1 MVRQGNILHH
11 GKVQAGIN
19 AEVGSNFRIARC
31 SFGFLVPFARQQVH
45 HFRRGFHG
53 GLLDRVGSLPVA
65 AGQVDACTID
75 PVVQVGIRKLVG
87 NDSAVLAGAVLV
99 IVKALLEAVGL
110 GSSALGSHTVG
121 CGVTFGGQN
130 IVQCIMGIFAN
141 GQVVIAIGQDIAA
154 CAVMGGGI
162 IAGQQVLVHRDGD
175 CFGSTGGQ
183 FLRFA
188 EACQLDGGFLNAV
201 LALVIA
207 VRGLCVQLHNGLTGH
222 IAGVRHGNFRG
233 DLVIAHIHAVQL
245 LVKRGVGQA
254 ITEGVLHFI
263 GVIPGRSAFQCANR
277 SGGVALAHNGIGV
290 TGLIVTVANV
300 DAFGLEGHVLSV
312 LILTD
317 RGVDLVHVGKLRG
330 TGAGVYS
337 GRGGEGIGRVSIGQ
351 MAGGVDRTF
360 QDLSHARKALMA
372 RVTDEQDGVGVG
384 DDVLHLHLVGA
395 VQQDNDLV
403 KVLAD
408 HFQQVALV
416 LVQGQTA
423 DGGAVSVDVVHQ
435 NVLTFGALACEHDD
449 GGIFVIIGP
458 GVG

>member
-1 MVRQGNILHH
+1 MQVVAEVVVDHVAGPHAILAHHGAAASVQVGVEGTGQDNVGAVAGGNGVDLLAIELNGQGIGTANAVTAIANGKGRAQVANSGALEALSGGIGQIFGLELIDEFQPGFVVRQGNILHH

-19 AEVGSNFRIARC
+19 AEVGSYFRIARC
-31 SFGFLVPFARQQVH
+31 SFGFLVPFASQYIH

-65 AGQVDACTID
+65 AGQVGACTID

-110 GSSALGSHTVG
+110 GGSALGSHAVG

-141 GQVVIAIGQDIAA
+141 GQVVIAIGQDVAA

-162 IAGQQVLVHRDGD
+162 IAGQQVLVHCDGD

-233 DLVIAHIHAVQL
+233 DLVLAHIHAVQL

-254 ITEGVLHFI
+254 ITERVLHFI

-277 SGGVALAHNGIGV
+277 SGSVALTHNGIGV

-312 LILTD
+312 LILTN
-317 RGVDLVHVGKLRG
+317 RGVDLGHVGKLRG

-337 GRGGEGIGRVSIGQ
+337 GR
-351 MAGGVDRTF
+351 
-360 QDLSHARKALMA
+360 
-372 RVTDEQDGVGVG
+372 
-384 DDVLHLHLVGA
+384 
-395 VQQDNDLV
+395 
-403 KVLAD
+403 
-408 HFQQVALV
+408 
-416 LVQGQTA
+416 
-423 DGGAVSVDVVHQ
+423 
-435 NVLTFGALACEHDD
+435 
-449 GGIFVIIGP
+449 
-458 GVG
+458 

>member
-11 GKVQAGIN
+11 GKVQAEIN

-31 SFGFLVPFARQQVH
+31 SFGFLVPFASQYIH

-65 AGQVDACTID
+65 AGQVGACTID

-110 GSSALGSHTVG
+110 GGSALGSHAVG

-141 GQVVIAIGQDIAA
+141 GQVVIAIGQDVAA

-222 IAGVRHGNFRG
+222 IASVRHGNFRG
-233 DLVIAHIHAVQL
+233 DLVLAHIHAVQL

-254 ITEGVLHFI
+254 ITERILHFI

-317 RGVDLVHVGKLRG
+317 RGVDLGHVGKLRG
-330 TGAGVYS
+330 TGAGVYG
-337 GRGGEGIGRVSIGQ
+337 GR
-351 MAGGVDRTF
+351 
-360 QDLSHARKALMA
+360 
-372 RVTDEQDGVGVG
+372 
-384 DDVLHLHLVGA
+384 
-395 VQQDNDLV
+395 
-403 KVLAD
+403 
-408 HFQQVALV
+408 
-416 LVQGQTA
+416 
-423 DGGAVSVDVVHQ
+423 
-435 NVLTFGALACEHDD
+435 
-449 GGIFVIIGP
+449 
-458 GVG
+458 